1 MVKMAMFA
9 EYSKHGATSSSNRGM
24 ATFTSTLQP
33 PLQTATLMPTS
44 SERRQL
50 VLIKGFFGF
59 YGEQTREAVSQNCN
73 TRLFQ
78 VF

>member
-24 ATFTSTLQP
+24 ATFTSTLHP

-50 VLIKGFFGF
+50 LLIKGFFGF
-59 YGEQTREAVSQNCN
+59 YGEQTRGAVLQNCN
-73 TRLFQ
+73 ARLFQ